1 MKKLTPDLKKESN
14 LETINDDDVMHVLS
28 NLSLDYVLYLF
39 ERFLKIT
46 DTDPELMSLSFIYIK
61 INVFDCIRNL

>member
-39 ERFLKIT
+39 ERFLKII

>member
-14 LETINDDDVMHVLS
+14 LETMNDDVMHVLS

-39 ERFLKIT
+39 ERFLKII